1 VTKAELSER
10 DEAIARLRK
19 ELNPGDVLY
28 TIVRHVSRSGMSRS
42 ISVCR
47 PVKATDGRGRD
58 SKATLEIESLDYWV
72 ARVVKERIDQKNGGV
87 VQTGAGMDMGFHL
100 VYNLGR
106 YLWPNGTP
114 KPHGKRNGQ
123 PDSDGG
129 YALKHRWL

>member
-1 VTKAELSER
+1 MTKAQQAER
-10 DEAIARLRK
+10 DEAIERLRK
-19 ELNPGDVLY
+19 ELAPGDVLY
-28 TIVRHVSRSGMSRS
+28 TIARHVSKSGMSRS

-47 PVKATDGRGRD
+47 PVKATDGRGGE
-58 SKATLEIESLDYWV
+58 TLEIENLDYWV
-72 ARVVKERIDQKNGGV
+72 AMVVKQRIDRAHGGV
-87 VQTGAGMDMGFHL
+87 RQTGAGMDMGFHL

-114 KPHGKRNGQ
+114 KPHGKRNGR